1 MFNGEN
7 NKSNIIIAI
16 RLRPLLPD
24 EKKISDIKTISTYEN
39 STLRLLMPVNFN
51 PYEKTNYINFE
62 NVKIKQYKYNFDYAF
77 NENTTQEE
85 IYNLTAKNFI
95 SNILNGFNSTII
107 TYGGTGT
114 GKTYTMIGNGKEPG
128 IIIRIINDLFHEFQ
142 NENLDSLYQ
151 IQMSYIEIY
160 NEIIYDLLNKNNTIE
175 ILNDP
180 KKGFIISGIS
190 KKKINNSIEGYKILI
205 QGNRNR
211 KEGKNSFNKNS
222 SRSHVI
228 LKIQIVKKFLN
239 NFININNTLINYAEQ
254 SEFGELILVDLAGA
268 EKDKKFTKNSEGYY
282 INKSLFV
289 LSNCMNSLVNMK
301 NTNFIHWRDSKLTK
315 ILKKYLSGNS
325 KIVMI
330 ANISPSIISIKDT
343 LFTIQFCES
352 VKGIKV
358 NAQKNTIFEP
368 VHISKYD
375 KIIDELK
382 LQIANVKEEIN
393 IKNEEILNKSN
404 SKSNSSYII
413 DNEEDD
419 IINKMSNHFKKEIK
433 ICQKIIQIEKKNS
446 IQKLELFQL
455 KNKSNQ
461 NQDEINQYEKIIIEN
476 NNQLQKL
483 YNDRNIL
490 ITNRKPL
497 QEYIINS
504 SEETTKNKLMT
515 VYNYY
520 ISYLENLN
528 TEFRAFISENELKR
542 KNEEISTLENQIS
555 LRDNLIKKFE
565 EELNIKYDMRLN
577 KKNKKYISVDYLKFD
592 PCVKQINKSQNN
604 ISCKLIEKDK
614 LLDIKSNFN
623 ASISQRTPVVK
634 LPLLRKNASNSR
646 RKFNDREKLYK
657 NKSAEFLMNN
667 NNKIKLKQN
676 NISNIYQK
684 KLNSNIMEMI
694 RKNYKKKVKTIIR
707 KNILGRLDNSPYIK
721 EDYY

>member
-151 IQMSYIEIY
+151 IQMSYFEIY

-497 QEYIINS
+497 QEYI
-504 SEETTKNKLMT
+504 
-515 VYNYY
+515 
-520 ISYLENLN
+520 
-528 TEFRAFISENELKR
+528 FR
-542 KNEEISTLENQIS
+542 
-555 LRDNLIKKFE
+555 
-565 EELNIKYDMRLN
+565 
-577 KKNKKYISVDYLKFD
+577 
-592 PCVKQINKSQNN
+592 
-604 ISCKLIEKDK
+604 
-614 LLDIKSNFN
+614 KSNFFK
-623 ASISQRTPVVK
+623 R
-634 LPLLRKNASNSR
+634 
-646 RKFNDREKLYK
+646 
-657 NKSAEFLMNN
+657 
-667 NNKIKLKQN
+667 
-676 NISNIYQK
+676 
-684 KLNSNIMEMI
+684 
-694 RKNYKKKVKTIIR
+694 
-707 KNILGRLDNSPYIK
+707 
-721 EDYY
+721 